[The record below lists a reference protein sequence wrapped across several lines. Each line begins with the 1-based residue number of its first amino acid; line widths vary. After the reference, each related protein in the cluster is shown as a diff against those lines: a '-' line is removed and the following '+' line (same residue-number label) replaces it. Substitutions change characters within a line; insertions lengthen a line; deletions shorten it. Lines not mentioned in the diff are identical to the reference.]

1 MIAILAMRIAVI
13 GGAGRVGSQIAYALA
28 SSTIPIERLQ
38 LYDIVD
44 GVKGEVMDLQH
55 AARALGKR
63 LHVKEASLEEC
74 RGADVIVFVAGL
86 PLSKAGTMD
95 RNSLAR
101 ENGKILK
108 DTLGRLDDGRSVFV
122 IITNPVDVMTQF
134 AVNLIRDRHRVLG
147 ISTLTDMSRMEG
159 PGYIIGE
166 HGKNMLAIG
175 NEEFDDAQV
184 KQAGLD
190 VVKLKGGTW
199 FTVASIVR
207 RVVAAIVNDEKALI
221 PLSCSLHGE
230 FGYSDVALSVPC
242 VVGKNGMERI
252 EKVNLT
258 KEQKA
263 VMDRAAESVRSV
275 LSSI

>member
-1 MIAILAMRIAVI
+1 MRVAII

-28 SSTIPIERLQ
+28 SSTIPIDRLQ

-44 GVKGEVMDLQH
+44 SVKGEALDLQH
-55 AARALGKR
+55 AVKALGKR
-63 LHVKEASLEEC
+63 LHVKASSLEDC
-74 RGADVIVFVAGL
+74 YGADVVVFVAGL
-86 PLSKAGTMD
+86 PLSKAGTLD
-95 RNSLAR
+95 RNSLAK
-101 ENGKILK
+101 ENAKILNES
-108 DTLGRLDDGRSVFV
+108 LGKLNDCSTIF
-122 IITNPVDVMTQF
+122 IMITNPVDVMTQL
-134 AVNLIRDRHRVLG
+134 AAKLVGDRHRVLG

-166 HGKNMLAIG
+166 HSNNMLAIG
-175 NEEFDDAQV
+175 NEEFNSGQV

-199 FTVASIVR
+199 FTVASLVR
-207 RVVAAIVNDEKALI
+207 RVVSAIANDEKAVI
-221 PLSCSLHGE
+221 PLSCSLRGE

-242 VVGKNGMERI
+242 IVGKNGIERV

-263 VMDRAAESVRSV
+263 VLDKAAESVRSV